1 MLEHNIANF
10 PQSTGSDNQDG
21 DKRPRTPPH
30 SQDEGINTEK
40 ERMRA
45 SLKDHLATRRKCSF
59 QQHWLHGDEKDDN
72 GDKFSQYIVPDK
84 NDKYR
89 AICGVCYKSLDIAN
103 AGKSALM
110 QHSKRA
116 IHKERMKLMKQSKVQ
131 TN

>member
-1 MLEHNIANF
+1 MANF

-21 DKRPRTPPH
+21 DKHTPPH
-30 SQDEGINTEK
+30 SQDEGFGSVEEK
-40 ERMRA
+40 RMRA
-45 SLKDHLATRRKCSF
+45 FQKDHLATRRKCSF

-103 AGKSALM
+103 AGKSALI

-116 IHKERMKLMKQSKVQ
+116 IHKERMKLMKQRVSR
-131 TN
+131 